1 SGASPPA
8 RCPWGTTRSPRA
20 SVRTGTRPASSK
32 TTPPA
37 PGTCAAGHI
46 GPMLSPCC
54 TRLVTRPGSAA
65 GDGAA
70 VAQEGEDPLGQAVG
84 EPVLVRGVGE
94 ARALMRVVHE
104 ADLDEDRGDARG
116 PQHVVEGR
124 PHAAVLRAG
133 GA

>member
-70 VAQEGEDPLGQAVG
+70 GAPEGEDPLGQAVG
-84 EPVLVRGVGE
+84 GPVRGRGVGE
-94 ARALMRVVHE
+94 APGLPRAAHE
-104 ADLDEDRGDARG
+104 AAPDEG
-116 PQHVVEGR
+116 
-124 PHAAVLRAG
+124 
-133 GA
+133 